1 MFAPIKPPTKST
13 IVRTVA
19 IVGLAAL
26 AQWLM
31 GDVGILRSGD
41 RQNQLASEE
50 SKIAKTEDAPLVSS
64 ESKAIDLKAPLE
76 LSVEPLTQDKSHFKT
91 NQHYIKDRA
100 NSRLK
105 RRKSGTASNVAIWK
119 DVQEIRFKWSKGMG
133 KALRNSPQKSSQ
145 LTKILTKKSSSSKM
159 KAVWKTGFLDG
170 KKIQAFN
177 PNQLLPSVQALLE
190 QVDRHYR
197 QMDGALLVS
206 APNKTSSSSSYTWD
220 FSSRPRH
227 KITEYAPNR
236 VTGYLG
242 ELTENTK
249 VSWLN
254 PERATAKSSREEPKQ
269 EPKTTQDKP
278 SSVTSGAVASATNT
292 SKSSQEL
299 LDMLFATPDAPG
311 SIAIGAAEGTRT
323 PRGETTEIYWGHPDP
338 ANGVRNL
345 GTFSY
350 QHGASNA
357 READLIQLK
366 RLRGQVEQLQNE
378 ADEMGVKLSP
388 LELVAGADLANQS
401 PVAALDYVDRL
412 KEFRAQGLRG
422 MEAVLEARIQSFV
435 NPETGVLEAGGF
447 GNSWDILRH
456 DQSRRMVE
464 LQRALRVQGIH

>member
-1 MFAPIKPPTKST
+1 MFAPIKPTKST
-13 IVRTVA
+13 IIRTVA
-19 IVGLAAL
+19 MVGLAAL
-26 AQWLM
+26 TQWLM
-31 GDVGILRSGD
+31 GDVGILSSGD

-64 ESKAIDLKAPLE
+64 ESKAIDLEAPLE
-76 LSVEPLTQDKSHFKT
+76 LSVESLTQDKSHFKT
-91 NQHYIKDRA
+91 NRHYRA
-100 NSRLK
+100 SSSLK
-105 RRKSGTASNVAIWK
+105 RRKSGKASPVAIWK
-119 DVQEIRFKWSKGMG
+119 DVQEIRFKWSKGLG
-133 KALRNSPQKSSQ
+133 KGLRNSPQKSSQ
-145 LTKILTKKSSSSKM
+145 FTKILTKKSSSSKI
-159 KAVWKTGFLDG
+159 KTVWRSGFLDG

-177 PNQLLPSVQALLE
+177 PDQLLPSVQALLDR
-190 QVDRHYR
+190 VDSHYG
-197 QMDGALLVS
+197 QMDGTLFIS
-206 APNKTSSSSSYTWD
+206 APKKTSSPSYTWD
-220 FSSRPRH
+220 FSSRPSH

-236 VTGYLG
+236 VTGYVG

-254 PERATAKSSREEPKQ
+254 PERGANKRSSEELKQ
-269 EPKTTQDKP
+269 ESKTTQDEP

-292 SKSSQEL
+292 SKGSQKL

-323 PRGETTEIYWGHPDP
+323 TRGETTEIYWGHPDP

-357 READLIQLK
+357 READWIQLK

>member
-1 MFAPIKPPTKST
+1 MFAPIKPTKST
-13 IVRTVA
+13 IIRTVA
-19 IVGLAAL
+19 IVGLAAI

-41 RQNQLASEE
+41 RQNQIASEE
-50 SKIAKTEDAPLVSS
+50 SKLAKTEEAPLAGS
-64 ESKAIDLKAPLE
+64 ESKAIDLETPLE
-76 LSVEPLTQDKSHFKT
+76 LSAESLNQGKSHFKI
-91 NQHYIKDRA
+91 NRQYRA
-100 NSRLK
+100 DSRLK
-105 RRKSGTASNVAIWK
+105 RGKSGKASPVAIWK
-119 DVQEIRFKWSKGMG
+119 DVQQLRFKWSKGLG
-133 KALRNSPQKSSQ
+133 KALSNYPQKSSQ
-145 LTKILTKKSSSSKM
+145 LTKILTNKSSDTKI
-159 KAVWKTGFLDG
+159 KAVWRTGFFKG
-170 KKIQAFN
+170 KKIQVFN
-177 PNQLLPSVQALLE
+177 PNQLLPSVQTLLE
-190 QVDRHYR
+190 QVDSQYG
-197 QMDGALLVS
+197 QMDGTLLIS
-206 APNKTSSSSSYTWD
+206 APKTTSSSSSYTWD

-227 KITEYAPNR
+227 KIPEYAPNR
-236 VTGYLG
+236 GTGYVG

-254 PERATAKSSREEPKQ
+254 PERGTKSSSEKPKQ
-269 EPKTTQDKP
+269 ESKTTQDEP
-278 SSVTSGAVASATNT
+278 SSVNSGAVASVTNA
-292 SKSSQEL
+292 SQSSREL
-299 LDMLFATPDAPG
+299 LNMLFATPDAPG

-323 PRGETTEIYWGHPDP
+323 PRGETTSIYWGHPDP

-357 READLIQLK
+357 READWIQLK
-366 RLRGQVEQLQNE
+366 RLRGQVEQLQKE